1 MADEASA
8 AFGPQRARE
17 LLTQIGGAIPE
28 TYKTDVP
35 PSAAVT
41 DFARILELRESD
53 RHLDFELW
61 ESETYVGGV
70 PIEPDDDVP
79 DTVKRVW
86 RLTIY
91 RTGGPIT
98 LTDVL
103 PRLQHMGV
111 DVVDEHPYEFGAD
124 EPFWIYD
131 FGLRRKPVAEAGE
144 AAAGRPDLQPARPG
158 AGRGRAGWRCG
169 MAGSRTTAST
179 RWCWTRS

>member
-1 MADEASA
+1 M
-8 AFGPQRARE
+8 
-17 LLTQIGGAIPE
+17 LTQLGDVIPA

-35 PSAAVT
+35 ASAAIT
-41 DFARILELRESD
+41 DFARILELRATGGD
-53 RHLDFELW
+53 VDFELW
-61 ESETYVGGV
+61 ESENYVGGV
-70 PIEPDDDVP
+70 PIESDDDVP

-111 DVVDEHPYEFGAD
+111 DVVDEHPYEFAAA

-131 FGLRRKPVAEAGE
+131 FGLRRSAG
-144 AAAGRPDLQPARPG
+144 
-158 AGRGRAGWRCG
+158 GRGG
-169 MAGSRTTAST
+169 
-179 RWCWTRS
+179 